1 MSEQTFKT
9 AHQALSSNGAS
20 NCASGVGFEK
30 CERFDS
36 AFSTAKCEQFYE
48 TAHQVQFHA
57 PSSNAVI
64 IGAGASGVFCAANLP
79 KDFDVTIFEAQS
91 APLKKLL
98 LTGGGRCNFT
108 NTNIDTKEPKNF
120 YPRGANNLRKVLKR
134 FSAKDAI
141 DFFEQH
147 GVKTKIEDEGRA
159 FPKSDKSQDIAD
171 ALLKNTRDKIRLNCP
186 ISEIEKSG
194 NKFILKIANG
204 ETMAFD
210 AVIFAIG
217 GHWQNSLKTSVEKL
231 GHNFLPEIPS
241 LFALKIGNRDTFCE
255 SGITLKNVALQSNFD
270 GKKIKTDGA
279 LLTTHFGITG
289 PAVLKFSSFAAEEL
303 AKNNF
308 RCTLFANFLPEEN
321 RETIA
326 QTLKSARQ
334 KEPKKMVKNFCPF
347 LLPISFWQFL
357 LKSAGLADNITYANL
372 SKDSENKIINVA
384 TEYKLDVNGKSPSKS
399 EFVTCGGIDCKDV
412 DFSTMQSRKVENL
425 FFLGECLNIDAI
437 TGGYNLH
444 AAWATAHTCA
454 CHIAERVKNC

>member
-1 MSEQTFKT
+1 MSEQDFKT
-9 AHQALSSNGAS
+9 
-20 NCASGVGFEK
+20 
-30 CERFDS
+30 
-36 AFSTAKCEQFYE
+36 T
-48 TAHQVQFHA
+48 HQVQFHA
-57 PSSNAVI
+57 PSLKVAI

-79 KDFDVTIFEAQS
+79 KDLDVTIFEAQS

-108 NTNIDTKEPKNF
+108 NVNIDTKEPKNF

-141 DFFEQH
+141 YFFEQR

-171 ALLKNTRDKIRLNCP
+171 ALLKDTGSKIKLNCP

-194 NKFILKIANG
+194 DKFILKIANG
-204 ETMAFD
+204 ETKAFD

-217 GHWQNSLKTSVEKL
+217 GHWQDTLKTSVEKL

-241 LFALKIGNRDTFCE
+241 LFALKIDERDTFCE
-255 SGITLKNVALQSNFD
+255 SGITLKNVSLQSDFN

-289 PAVLKFSSFAAEEL
+289 PATLKFSAFAAEEL
-303 AKNNF
+303 SKNNF
-308 RCTLFANFLPEEN
+308 KCTLLANFLPEEN

-326 QTLKSARQ
+326 QTLKNARQ

-347 LLPISFWQFL
+347 SLPMSFWQFL
-357 LKSAGLADNITYANL
+357 LKSTKIADNITYANL
-372 SKDSENKIINVA
+372 SKDSENKLINVA
-384 TEYKLDVNGKSPSKS
+384 TEYKLNVNGKSPSKS

-412 DFSTMQSRKVENL
+412 DFATMQSRKIKSL

-444 AAWATAHTCA
+444 AAWATAHACA
-454 CHIAERVKNC
+454 SYLTNSVENC